1 MIVPGRVAA
10 AAALG
15 ICLTIAAGRAATA
28 HRVAARAAP
37 PPVAH
42 DSSTF
47 MSADAAAKKVSIHLY
62 AAYNSQNGGM
72 NFNGG
77 SAGNQTITVPLGW
90 SVHIAFE
97 NKDAIPHSAIILPD
111 HLPLPLQPDHPAIAR
126 AYTKDVTA
134 GIPTDG
140 TDTMDFTAQ
149 PAGKYL
155 IVCGVPGHGPSGMY
169 IKFVVSADAKA
180 PQYAQ

>member
-1 MIVPGRVAA
+1 MIAFGRVAA
-10 AAALG
+10 VAALG
-15 ICLTIAAGRAATA
+15 ICLTIAASRAATTRRTPSHA
-28 HRVAARAAP
+28 GPAAAP
-37 PPVAH
+37 
-42 DSSTF
+42 DSNAFISLDT
-47 MSADAAAKKVSIHLY
+47 AAKKVTIQLY

-90 SVHIAFE
+90 SVHIAFQ
-97 NKDAIPHSAIILPD
+97 NKDAIPHSAIILAD
-111 HLPLPLQPDHPAIAR
+111 HMPLPLQPDNPAIAR
-126 AYTKDVTA
+126 AYTKDLTA

-149 PAGKYL
+149 PAGHYL

-169 IKFVVSADAKA
+169 IKFVVSADAQEPRYSK
-180 PQYAQ
+180 

>member
-1 MIVPGRVAA
+1 MIVFGRVAA
-10 AAALG
+10 VAALG
-15 ICLTIAAGRAATA
+15 IGLTIAASRAATA
-28 HRVAARAAP
+28 HRAAAHPTPAA
-37 PPVAH
+37 AL
-42 DSSTF
+42 DSTTF
-47 MSADAAAKKVSIHLY
+47 MTADAAAKKVTIQLY

-77 SAGNQTITVPLGW
+77 SKGNQTITIPLGW

-111 HLPLPLQPDHPAIAR
+111 HMPLPLQPDNPAIAR

-134 GIPTDG
+134 GIPTGG

-149 PAGKYL
+149 PAGNYL

-169 IKFVVSADAKA
+169 IKFVVSADAKT
-180 PQYAQ
+180 PHYAQ

>member
-1 MIVPGRVAA
+1 MIAFGRVAA
-10 AAALG
+10 VAALG
-15 ICLTIAAGRAATA
+15 VCLTIAASRGATTRGTASHAGQAAGL
-28 HRVAARAAP
+28 
-37 PPVAH
+37 
-42 DSSTF
+42 DSSAF
-47 MSADAAAKKVSIHLY
+47 MTVDAAAKKVTVQLY

-90 SVHIAFE
+90 SVHIAFQ
-97 NKDAIPHSAIILPD
+97 NKDAIPHSAIILAD
-111 HLPLPLQPDHPAIAR
+111 HMPLPLQPDNPAIAR

-149 PAGKYL
+149 PAGNYL

-180 PQYAQ
+180 PTYAR

>member
-1 MIVPGRVAA
+1 MIASGRVAA
-10 AAALG
+10 VAALG

-28 HRVAARAAP
+28 HRTTARAAP
-37 PPVAH
+37 PPAAL

-47 MSADAAAKKVSIHLY
+47 MTVDAAAKKVTIQLY

-77 SAGNQTITVPLGW
+77 STGNQTITVPLGW
-90 SVHIAFE
+90 SVHIAFQ
-97 NKDAIPHSAIILPD
+97 NKDAIPHSAIILAD
-111 HLPLPLQPDHPAIAR
+111 HMPLPLQPDNPAIAR
-126 AYTKDVTA
+126 AYTRDVTA

-149 PAGKYL
+149 PAGNYL

-169 IKFVVSADAKA
+169 IKFVVSGEANA

>member
-1 MIVPGRVAA
+1 MIAFGRMAAVAA
-10 AAALG
+10 VGL
-15 ICLTIAAGRAATA
+15 CVTIAANRAVTARHAAAPAAPRAAL
-28 HRVAARAAP
+28 
-37 PPVAH
+37 
-42 DSSTF
+42 DSNTF
-47 MSADAAAKKVSIHLY
+47 MTVDAAAKKVTIQLY
-62 AAYNSQNGGM
+62 AAYGSQNGGM

-77 SAGNQTITVPLGW
+77 SRGDQTITVPLGW
-90 SVHIAFE
+90 SVHMAFQ

-111 HLPLPLQPDHPAIAR
+111 HMPLPLQPDNPAIAR

-140 TDTMDFTAQ
+140 TDTMDFTAKQ
-149 PAGKYL
+149 AGNYL

>member
-1 MIVPGRVAA
+1 MIAFGRMAA
-10 AAALG
+10 MAAVGL
-15 ICLTIAAGRAATA
+15 CVTIAANRAVTARHAAAPAAPRAAL
-28 HRVAARAAP
+28 
-37 PPVAH
+37 
-42 DSSTF
+42 DSNTF
-47 MSADAAAKKVSIHLY
+47 MTVDAAAKKVTIQLY
-62 AAYNSQNGGM
+62 AAYGSQNGGM

-77 SAGNQTITVPLGW
+77 SRGDQTITVPLGW
-90 SVHIAFE
+90 SVHMAFQ

-111 HLPLPLQPDHPAIAR
+111 HMPLPLQPDNPAIAR

-140 TDTMDFTAQ
+140 TDTMDFTAK
-149 PAGKYL
+149 PAGNYL